1 MEALLKVERVGKY
14 GESAAP
20 SATAP
25 AATTATE
32 TTPTVSATTPTAT
45 PTPTAAG
52 AGLVEVIAF
61 RRAAHSVLHVGVHA
75 LGIEASGRTI
85 LIKTLFV
92 LLHVGLAV
100 GMLLLVALRLLLGF
114 LLCLLRVDVVPAS
127 VVVFLPAGAR
137 VLVNVAIV
145 ASIHI
150 AAGILPRVGASK
162 CRGRGVPAAS
172 LRALCAGY
180 CTVGR
185 GVVLGIGRFIAL
197 LHVGLSPLGRWTG
210 TLVSRAICPGIGIVG
225 LPDTLTT
232 VGCGGGSASCVRA
245 GIGIVLRSC
254 GGLPVSTV
262 GRI

>member
-25 AATTATE
+25 AAITATPTAATAAE

-100 GMLLLVALRLLLGF
+100 GMRLLV
-114 LLCLLRVDVVPAS
+114 
-127 VVVFLPAGAR
+127 
-137 VLVNVAIV
+137 
-145 ASIHI
+145 
-150 AAGILPRVGASK
+150 
-162 CRGRGVPAAS
+162 
-172 LRALCAGY
+172 
-180 CTVGR
+180 
-185 GVVLGIGRFIAL
+185 
-197 LHVGLSPLGRWTG
+197 
-210 TLVSRAICPGIGIVG
+210 
-225 LPDTLTT
+225 
-232 VGCGGGSASCVRA
+232 
-245 GIGIVLRSC
+245 
-254 GGLPVSTV
+254 
-262 GRI
+262 